1 MELTTYSDY
10 KDYRETIL
18 SKPMLFF
25 INVQTK
31 KDISK
36 GTYIKSSSFGSTL
49 LGGGLREERGRKKG
63 G

>member
-1 MELTTYSDY
+1 MELTSYSDY

-31 KDISK
+31 KDTSK
-36 GTYIKSSSFGSTL
+36 GRYRNNL
-49 LGGGLREERGRKKG
+49 
-63 G
+63 